1 VKIAGGKSKMFSN
14 AILIATLTLVA
25 LGVWCSGELRFLT
38 PWRSL
43 ILHKYALVIA
53 VYCSLLFANILGVA
67 IWIERKFFLRD
78 SGRKLRHLEQEIHS
92 GQHELSEEITTRFGD
107 E

>member
-1 VKIAGGKSKMFSN
+1 MFSN
-14 AILIATLTLVA
+14 AILIATLVLVG
-25 LGVWCSGELRFLT
+25 LGIWFSGELRFLT
-38 PWRSL
+38 PWRGL
-43 ILHKYALVIA
+43 ILHKYASAIA
-53 VYCSLLFANILGVA
+53 IYCSLLFANVLGLA

-92 GQHELSEEITTRFGD
+92 GKHELSEEITTRFGD